1 MKDPQIEWLL
11 DQMEMKDA
19 EQSFSHYDS
28 YLKRIESKEKDL
40 WIPTDEEIENWASYD
55 SQSSAERLGMIRGAK
70 WMKRLLNKTNK

>member
-1 MKDPQIEWLL
+1 MKNAQIEWLL

-55 SQSSAERLGMIRGAK
+55 SQSPGERLGMIRGAK
-70 WMKRLLNKTNK
+70 WMKRLLNK

>member
-1 MKDPQIEWLL
+1 MKNPQIEWLL
-11 DQMEMKDA
+11 DQMEMKDS

-55 SQSSAERLGMIRGAK
+55 SQSSGERLGMIRGAK
-70 WMKRLLNKTNK
+70 WMKRLLNK